1 MLDYL
6 SSYIQ
11 QIWGS
16 TLPHRL
22 AWAICVAIVFEA
34 LVWLVRRR
42 LRRALSP
49 ILQQDAFLE
58 APERVRRRRVVLGL
72 PLLVTRAV
80 LYGLGLMII
89 LRYLGFNT
97 SAELVPL
104 IAVLLVI
111 GAAIGWRCLQDI
123 MAGYFIVYD
132 NLYAT
137 GDRVTIGDFSGI
149 VVDIGLRYTRLKA
162 PDGREISIAN
172 HTITHVVNHTRA
184 TETQR
189 PGLR

>member
-1 MLDYL
+1 MLEYL
-6 SSYIQ
+6 GNYIQ

-22 AWAICVAIVFEA
+22 AWAICVAIVFEG

-49 ILQQDAFLE
+49 NLQQDVFLE

-72 PLLVTRAV
+72 PSIVTRTV
-80 LYGLGLMII
+80 LYGLGLLII

-111 GAAIGWRCLQDI
+111 AAAIGWRCFQDI
-123 MAGYFIVYD
+123 VAGYFIVYD
-132 NLYAT
+132 NLFAT
-137 GDRVTIGDFSGI
+137 GDRVTIGDFSG
-149 VVDIGLRYTRLKA
+149 VVMDIGLRFTRIKA
-162 PDGREISIAN
+162 PDGREIAIAN

-184 TETQR
+184 TEPQR
-189 PGLR
+189 PASR